1 MMDNL
6 EEQDFGGLPVLKKSG
21 VSPKS
26 EVITEAT
33 SDDFG
38 GLPILKKKGLSG
50 LSGEASSPTGSA
62 SPLQDSFSIKPKTPT
77 KNYYGGKDYKLEK
90 GILFNKDNSIY
101 APSSRALSGK
111 IPKDNTKYF
120 DVNTKTEKDEVETF
134 REVNVE
140 TPKEEEG
147 SYANFLRNF
156 SQKLGERTSDLSA
169 ATYAFFRNLNGTL
182 PFTEKRPDIYKD
194 GQLTEYGKNIP
205 SSDYLGLAIKG
216 FNALKDSNAE
226 LQQTTGKLPDTG
238 LGAVLG
244 GVNSIAPDL
253 MLAALTR
260 GGSIASGTSLTAKL
274 ANALT
279 GAFVR
284 EQAIAGAATGYNKA
298 EKEGGVGKLSTLA
311 SAAKQSAESAGQAAV
326 YEVGNVFGNM
336 LGGTLSKSIS
346 NSVGKEAVKVASR
359 LATISVG
366 APNVISLASKGE
378 LATGE
383 EMATN
388 LGVAGAMELF
398 HLGLTGTNKLVE
410 GAVNKGGEAELAQ
423 TPSGYGENLIKL
435 NQLRNVSAFN
445 NFMKADPDVVSNLIK
460 SKESASDLNKAAMD
474 AVMKSEQ
481 TTDPVE
487 KQRLDKT
494 AEDLT
499 HAADIKHVTDLI
511 INSRDGLSSIV
522 DDLPPNVRDEF
533 MQKAQILHQSLNP
546 NENQK
551 QNNVDE
557 ITKAEDIIKQNEPLA
572 KETNPNVKERL
583 EAQIKIDAAKKI
595 AEENKNNYTKLSI
608 EQEKIAQT
616 PVEEVKV
623 TEEEKET
630 TKEPSQEQI
639 QDDIKNKRFASFTYK
654 SEAEVP
660 DVFKD
665 KIVSRGENTL
675 PNGKVEKFVKVT
687 VPQSIADY
695 ELGKTEEVKPAK
707 TYQEALKEKQEAEK
721 KQTRE
726 IAGEKSGVT
735 RKILSDSDKIEASD
749 ARSAALKY
757 LTGAKLSWDA
767 IDEVVGKVKRAK
779 LNTGERELKSEE
791 ARVRDYVAKKGE
803 GQSLDEA
810 SHSIWENLSEEM
822 QGKMTTQDIKNA
834 LMNVISEHP
843 SKVEAAKSLIEGYKE
858 ESLDE
863 LERRYYEKYGNNA
876 EAQIDIELKKGNN
889 KEIDIEE
896 ELINANY
903 ESEQQFQDAYWNAKE
918 ANNNAKKA
926 VDTKAK
932 ETKPTEKEPNT
943 TSIKNAVTAQERA
956 VKGLPEVEVTMKRTF
971 PEVFEKAK
979 KAVDEGSIDPRK
991 LAKDLD
997 NKPRALSA
1005 EESVA
1010 LLYDRKRIQNEYS
1023 KLAEDIAKEPEGVIK
1038 DLMNVKLNELEDAAL
1053 INDAAAKKTGYEQGL
1068 GLGIRQAMIR
1078 EDYTYLNQLN
1088 RYRNANLGKEIS
1100 PEVKKQLEENV
1111 VKLEEAEKKLA
1122 DYEQKIK
1129 DLEAKKTIDS
1139 EVKKTKKVNRTD
1151 EDFKKEREDIFK
1163 NIKDKWESASKSNIV
1178 TAVPLPYSAQLA
1190 AISPEVLKLVR
1201 SYAEQGVIK
1210 LDDIINDLHE
1220 NLSKRIPEITKAD
1233 VKNILAGEYVKKR
1246 EAPPIN
1252 KDKIKLQSDIK
1263 KIQNQIDL
1271 EKEIIKRNNR
1281 SQVQKTVDYFQAWRR
1296 AALLSGVKVLGKIG
1310 LSGTLRASV
1319 TTPVESLIGK
1329 QVLARIPGIKQVAAK
1344 APREGSSSIKA
1355 EAQAFSQFVDKS
1367 TYKDIR
1373 ETLKTGRSEL
1383 DYLHDKKIYPPQGWI
1398 DFFGQ
1403 LHQAIK
1409 VLPKRAEYFRS
1420 LEIRAEYA
1428 LKNGKDLSDPFV
1440 QQEIA
1445 AGAYKDA
1452 QRAIYMQD
1460 NALTDLYK
1468 SAVRKLESM
1477 GGVGKPVAETLK
1489 FMLPIVKVPTNYV
1502 AEEASYI
1509 LGGVKALY
1517 ALRKGVSK
1525 LSADEADYVMRALK
1539 KQSIGLGFMMLGY
1552 ARPDAVGGYYT
1563 GPRRKD
1569 DLESGSLKVFDID
1582 MPHWALHTPLLE
1594 ALQFG
1599 ATLRRQ
1605 RDKAGRRYHGRDLN
1619 MFTGVSEAMI
1629 GVEKQVPFSRVTED
1643 LIRIK
1648 NIESFT
1654 KYVQGQAQSVIEPQL
1669 IKEIAEFSDYKNG
1682 KLTKRDAKTFVDKL
1696 KTGIPGLR
1704 QQVKPK
1710 KR

>member
-1 MMDNL
+1 MDNL

>member
-1 MMDNL
+1 M
-6 EEQDFGGLPVLKKSG
+6 
-21 VSPKS
+21 
-26 EVITEAT
+26 
-33 SDDFG
+33 
-38 GLPILKKKGLSG
+38 
-50 LSGEASSPTGSA
+50 
-62 SPLQDSFSIKPKTPT
+62 
-77 KNYYGGKDYKLEK
+77 
-90 GILFNKDNSIY
+90 
-101 APSSRALSGK
+101 
-111 IPKDNTKYF
+111 
-120 DVNTKTEKDEVETF
+120 
-134 REVNVE
+134 
-140 TPKEEEG
+140 
-147 SYANFLRNF
+147 
-156 SQKLGERTSDLSA
+156 
-169 ATYAFFRNLNGTL
+169 
-182 PFTEKRPDIYKD
+182 
-194 GQLTEYGKNIP
+194 
-205 SSDYLGLAIKG
+205 
-216 FNALKDSNAE
+216 
-226 LQQTTGKLPDTG
+226 
-238 LGAVLG
+238 
-244 GVNSIAPDL
+244 
-253 MLAALTR
+253 
-260 GGSIASGTSLTAKL
+260 
-274 ANALT
+274 
-279 GAFVR
+279 
-284 EQAIAGAATGYNKA
+284 
-298 EKEGGVGKLSTLA
+298 
-311 SAAKQSAESAGQAAV
+311 
-326 YEVGNVFGNM
+326 
-336 LGGTLSKSIS
+336 
-346 NSVGKEAVKVASR
+346 
-359 LATISVG
+359 
-366 APNVISLASKGE
+366 
-378 LATGE
+378 
-383 EMATN
+383 
-388 LGVAGAMELF
+388 
-398 HLGLTGTNKLVE
+398 
-410 GAVNKGGEAELAQ
+410 
-423 TPSGYGENLIKL
+423 
-435 NQLRNVSAFN
+435 
-445 NFMKADPDVVSNLIK
+445 
-460 SKESASDLNKAAMD
+460 
-474 AVMKSEQ
+474 
-481 TTDPVE
+481 
-487 KQRLDKT
+487 
-494 AEDLT
+494 
-499 HAADIKHVTDLI
+499 
-511 INSRDGLSSIV
+511 
-522 DDLPPNVRDEF
+522 
-533 MQKAQILHQSLNP
+533 
-546 NENQK
+546 
-551 QNNVDE
+551 
-557 ITKAEDIIKQNEPLA
+557 
-572 KETNPNVKERL
+572 
-583 EAQIKIDAAKKI
+583 
-595 AEENKNNYTKLSI
+595 
-608 EQEKIAQT
+608 
-616 PVEEVKV
+616 
-623 TEEEKET
+623 
-630 TKEPSQEQI
+630 
-639 QDDIKNKRFASFTYK
+639 
-654 SEAEVP
+654 
-660 DVFKD
+660 
-665 KIVSRGENTL
+665 
-675 PNGKVEKFVKVT
+675 
-687 VPQSIADY
+687 
-695 ELGKTEEVKPAK
+695 
-707 TYQEALKEKQEAEK
+707 KEKQEAEK

-863 LERRYYEKYGNNA
+863 LENRYYEKYGDNA
-876 EAQIDIELKKGNN
+876 EAQIDIELKKGNS
-889 KEIDIEE
+889 KEINIEE

-956 VKGLPEVEVTMKRTF
+956 AKGLPEVEVTMKRTF

-1344 APREGSSSIKA
+1344 APREGGGSIKA

-1383 DYLHDKKIYPPQGWI
+1383 DYLHDKKIYPPAGWI

-1420 LEIRAEYA
+1420 LEIRTEYA

-1468 SAVRKLESM
+1468 SSVRKLESM
-1477 GGVGKPVAETLK
+1477 GGVGKPLAETLK

-1619 MFTGVSEAMI
+1619 MFTGVGEAMI
-1629 GVEKQVPFSRVTED
+1629 GVEKQIPFSRVTED

-1648 NIESFT
+1648 NTESFT

-1682 KLTKRDAKTFVDKL
+1682 KLTKRDAKTFMDKL

-1704 QQVKPK
+1704 QEVKAK
-1710 KR
+1710 KE